1 MPRYSYVNGSYV
13 PHANACVHIE
23 DRGYQFA
30 DGVYEVIGLI
40 NGKYADERGHFDRLE
55 RSLNELQIAMP
66 AKRQALRF
74 IMRELIKK
82 NRLKSGAIYIQV
94 TRGVSKRDFK
104 FPKAEIKPSL
114 VMICWPFNFDGNPYI
129 KSGVKAITVPDQ
141 RWERR
146 DIKTVA
152 LLPQALAKQKA
163 AVKGAYEAIM
173 IKDGYVTEG
182 SSSNFWI
189 LKGKTLKTHPATHD
203 ILKGITRTAI
213 EKIAKDEGLTI
224 KEERFKPEEI
234 FKAEE
239 AFFSSATSLI
249 VSAVNVDGKNIGNG
263 KPGPIVQKIYEQYRA
278 YANGDYSDQIEWSA

>member
-1 MPRYSYVNGSYV
+1 MPRFSYVNGSYV

-23 DRGYQFA
+23 DRGFQFA

-40 NGKYADERGHFDRLE
+40 NGRYADERGHFDRLE
-55 RSLNELQIAMP
+55 RSLNELQINMP
-66 AKRQALRF
+66 AKRETMRF

-94 TRGVSKRDFK
+94 TRGVSRRDFK
-104 FPKAEIKPSL
+104 FPNIEIKPSL
-114 VMICWPFNFDGNPYI
+114 IMICWPFNFDGNTNI
-129 KSGVKAITVPDQ
+129 KTGVKAITVPDQ

-163 AVKGAYEAIM
+163 ADKGAYEAIM

-189 LKGKTLKTHPATHD
+189 LQGKTLKTHPATND

-213 EKIAKDEGLTI
+213 EKIAIEEGLKI
-224 KEERFKPEEI
+224 KEERFKPDEI
-234 FKAEE
+234 FKADE

-249 VSAVNVDGKNIGNG
+249 APAINVDGKNIGNG
-263 KPGPIVQKIYEQYRA
+263 KPGPVTQKIYSQYRK
-278 YANGDYSDQIEWSA
+278 YAGGEYSDQIEWSA